1 MQRRFVTFLAV
12 VAVLAMPALA
22 SAAVT
27 ITAGSANI
35 IQGNSAVVDV
45 IITSDAGEGL
55 NSADLDILLGG
66 FFGFSPAPVATA
78 LDLNGVGT
86 LFAQNAS
93 TLFPGLDPPSD
104 TELFQS
110 IVNDAS
116 VNSVIGASS
125 ILARVTFD
133 TTGVPLGAYPWT
145 LDDNQASAGGAA
157 GTVLFSTSA
166 EVVPTQINGGFIN
179 VVPVPEPASVVL
191 GLFAAA
197 GLASVVIRRRR
208 SA

>member
-1 MQRRFVTFLAV
+1 MAV

-35 IQGNSAVVDV
+35 VQGQSAVVDIV
-45 IITSDAGEGL
+45 ITSDAGEGL
-55 NSADLDILLGG
+55 NSMDLDILLSGLGG
-66 FFGFSPAPVATA
+66 PVATV
-78 LDLNGVGT
+78 LDMNGAGT
-86 LFAQNAS
+86 LFSQFAS
-93 TLFPGLDPPSD
+93 TVFPGIDPPSD

-110 IVNDAS
+110 VANNAA

-133 TTGVPLGAYPWT
+133 TSATAVGSYGWFIDDDTASGGGSFGTILQATGGQVFPQFIPG
-145 LDDNQASAGGAA
+145 
-157 GTVLFSTSA
+157 
-166 EVVPTQINGGFIN
+166 IIN
-179 VVPVPEPASVVL
+179 VVPVPEPSSIVL